1 MYEWQLKL
9 ARINGE
15 AVSYSR
21 ALARLIGVG
30 PAIVLKHLAELEF
43 QPGPGGAFFAVIE
56 PERIMDLTG
65 LGSAETRM
73 ALELLCRHQILESL
87 GGFVYAIHAEKII
100 TLIEMAP
107 VESEIVSPTDDSK
120 RRGEDQR
127 GFSIEKPSWSWGDDS
142 LGVVKGVRDRD
153 RVETGVV
160 DRGVIGGEEGE
171 EREGEEE
178 ELGGQK
184 GVFGK
189 KIWSREISENSRL
202 VSANQSPKSTQTS
215 ELIPDHAGKNPS
227 SLCLGMGAATRSV
240 VDVSPDLPRPKSKPS
255 KTAEKAQKAHKQ
267 AMEIITSWL
276 EDEISQLEREAV
288 NRLVPEGYTGR
299 ITWLTPYAIV
309 WDSYFGA
316 KAHRIII
323 HQCARYFREIHLRAV
338 QHGALDEFVAA
349 WAEYVGEAFRAR
361 KDIQYI
367 SPAKFAST
375 YKYWVDK
382 VRKKRVDREKKNER
396 LD

>member
-9 ARINGE
+9 TRINGE

-30 PAIVLKHLAELEF
+30 PAIVLRHLGELEF
-43 QPGPGGAFFAVIE
+43 QPGPGGAFFAVLE

-65 LGSAETRM
+65 LGRAETLM

-87 GGFVYAIHAEKII
+87 GGFVYAIHPEKII
-100 TLIEMAP
+100 ALTEMAP
-107 VESEIVSPTDDSK
+107 VEAEIVHAK

-127 GFSIEKPSWSWGDDS
+127 GCSIEQPSWSWGDDS
-142 LGVVKGVRDRD
+142 LGVEKGVQDRD
-153 RVETGVV
+153 RVGRGIVV

-178 ELGGQK
+178 ELGGEK
-184 GVFGK
+184 GVTAK
-189 KIWSREISENSRL
+189 KIWSREILENSRL
-202 VSANQSPKSTQTS
+202 VSANQSEKSTQTS
-215 ELIPDHAGKNPS
+215 ELIPAQAGKNPS
-227 SLCLGMGAATRSV
+227 LLCLGMGAATRSV
-240 VDVSPDLPRPKSKPS
+240 VDVSPDPPKPKGKPS

-382 VRKKRVDREKKNER
+382 VRKKRVERERKNER

>member
-9 ARINGE
+9 TRINGE

-30 PAIVLKHLAELEF
+30 PAIVLKCIGDGELEF
-43 QPGPGGAFFAVIE
+43 QPGPGGAFFAVLE

-65 LGSAETRM
+65 LGRAETLM
-73 ALELLCRHQILESL
+73 ALELLSRHQILESL
-87 GGFVYAIHAEKII
+87 GGFVYAIHPEKII
-100 TLIEMAP
+100 ALTEMAP
-107 VESEIVSPTDDSK
+107 VEAEIVHAK

-127 GFSIEKPSWSWGDDS
+127 GCSIEQPSWSWGDDS
-142 LGVVKGVRDRD
+142 LGVEKGVQDRD
-153 RVETGVV
+153 RVGRGIVV

-178 ELGGQK
+178 ELGGEK
-184 GVFGK
+184 GVTAK
-189 KIWSREISENSRL
+189 KIWSREILENSRL
-202 VSANQSPKSTQTS
+202 VSANQSEKSTQTS
-215 ELIPDHAGKNPS
+215 ELIPAQAGKNPS
-227 SLCLGMGAATRSV
+227 LLCLGMGAATRSV
-240 VDVSPDLPRPKSKPS
+240 VDVSPDPPKPKGKPS

-288 NRLVPEGYTGR
+288 NRLVPDGYTGR

-382 VRKKRVDREKKNER
+382 VRKKRVERERKNER